1 MAGRYPERCLEG
13 VGERMPPCPPQV
25 ALSQESFQGDLEPDL
40 VAVLEAVGDCF
51 FRAVDAEGDSTHLVD
66 LYSFGKSIAREP
78 EEAYRR
84 IRETGRFRTLLDRH
98 VNLMGHLR
106 RQFMER
112 QRRDEADYAFS
123 DLESDRDEIGIFEGR
138 QFGKTKKTAADL
150 FEDARIP
157 RGEEG
162 PDRHGEGVAGEPG
175 VPGSSDGNA
184 YGDWAEACEGKGG
197 REAAQGERGAVP
209 VPVRQ
214 GK

>member
-1 MAGRYPERCLEG
+1 VKEFVYVERFSSTICL
-13 VGERMPPCPPQV
+13 
-25 ALSQESFQGDLEPDL
+25 ESFQSDIEPYL
-40 VAVLEAVGDCF
+40 VAVLEAVGDGF

-123 DLESDRDEIGIFEGR
+123 DLQSDRDEIGISEGR
-138 QFGKTKKTAADL
+138 QFGKAKKAAADL
-150 FEDARIP
+150 LEDARIP
-157 RGEEG
+157 HGVKSPRMYAKTEGLRGVQ
-162 PDRHGEGVAGEPG
+162 RSTVASKE
-175 VPGSSDGNA
+175 S
-184 YGDWAEACEGKGG
+184 ACIPAGILY
-197 REAAQGERGAVP
+197 
-209 VPVRQ
+209 PVRHEVRLDNNTS
-214 GK
+214 KI